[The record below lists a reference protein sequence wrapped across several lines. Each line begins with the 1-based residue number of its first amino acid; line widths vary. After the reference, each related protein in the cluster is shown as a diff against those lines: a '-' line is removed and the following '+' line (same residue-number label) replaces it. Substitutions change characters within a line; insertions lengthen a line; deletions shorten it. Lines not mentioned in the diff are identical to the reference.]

1 MIRKATLQDVPAI
14 HRLIN
19 SRAKQGE
26 MLPRSLSEIYE
37 NVREYYVAVE
47 RGVVVGVAGLHVSW
61 EDLAEI
67 KSVAVKPAYQGKG
80 LGRAVVQACLDE
92 GRAMGIR
99 KLFALTYVPGF
110 FRKMGFKKIKRESL
124 PHKIWSDCIKCPH
137 FPNCN
142 EEAMLLI
149 NQGVKASPER

>member
-26 MLPRSLSEIYE
+26 MLPRSLAEIYE
-37 NVREYYVAVE
+37 NIRDYFVAVE
-47 RGVVVGVAGLHVSW
+47 RNAVVGVAGLHVSW

-80 LGRAVVQACLDE
+80 LGRAVVQACLEE
-92 GRAMGIR
+92 GRTLRI
-99 KLFALTYVPGF
+99 KKFFALTYVPGF
-110 FRKMGFKKIKRESL
+110 FRKLGFKKIKRELL

-137 FPNCN
+137 FPNCK
-142 EEAMLLI
+142 EEAMLL
-149 NQGVKASPER
+149 VRKRA